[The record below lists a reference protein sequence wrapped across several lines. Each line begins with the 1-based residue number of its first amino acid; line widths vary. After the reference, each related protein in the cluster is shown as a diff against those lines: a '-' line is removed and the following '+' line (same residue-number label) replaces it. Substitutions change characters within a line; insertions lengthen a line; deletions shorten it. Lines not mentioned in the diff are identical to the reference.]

1 MNRIVAAIWG
11 SMLIA
16 TVVGVVPTVVNLL
29 RRALAAARNIERYT
43 DEILTAGV
51 GIATNTASVAALKD
65 TLATAPILLEGA
77 GSIERHAATVAA
89 ALASGGSDREAQ
101 T

>member
-1 MNRIVAAIWG
+1 MNRIVDAIWG
-11 SMLIA
+11 GMLIA
-16 TVVGVVPTVVNLL
+16 TVVGIVPIVVSLL

-51 GIATNTASVAALKD
+51 GIANNTASVAALKD
-65 TLATAPILLEGA
+65 TLAAAPLLLEGA

-89 ALASGGSDREAQ
+89 ALASAGNDTEAGS
-101 T
+101 

>member
-16 TVVGVVPTVVNLL
+16 TVVGVVPTIVNLL

-51 GIATNTASVAALKD
+51 GIAQNTASVAALKD
-65 TLATAPILLEGA
+65 TLAAAPLLLEGA
-77 GSIERHAATVAA
+77 GSIERHASTVVAA
-89 ALASGGSDREAQ
+89 LGSTGSDTEAQ
-101 T
+101 P

>member
-1 MNRIVAAIWG
+1 MNRIVAAIWSG
-11 SMLIA
+11 MLIA

-51 GIATNTASVAALKD
+51 GIAQNTASVAALKD
-65 TLATAPILLEGA
+65 TLAAAPLLLDGA
-77 GSIERHAATVAA
+77 GSIERHASAVVAA
-89 ALASGGSDREAQ
+89 LGSAGSDTEAEA
-101 T
+101 

>member
-1 MNRIVAAIWG
+1 MNRVVAVIWSG
-11 SMLIA
+11 MLIA

-51 GIATNTASVAALKD
+51 GIAQNTGSVAALKD
-65 TLATAPILLEGA
+65 TLAAAQLLLEAA
-77 GSIERHAATVAA
+77 GSIERHASAVVAA
-89 ALASGGSDREAQ
+89 LGSAGSGAEVQS
-101 T
+101 

>member
-1 MNRIVAAIWG
+1 MNRIVAAIWL

-51 GIATNTASVAALKD
+51 GIANNTASVAALKD
-65 TLATAPILLEGA
+65 TLAAAPLLLEGA
-77 GSIERHAATVAA
+77 GSIERHASTVVAA
-89 ALASGGSDREAQ
+89 LGSAGSNTEAQ
-101 T
+101 S